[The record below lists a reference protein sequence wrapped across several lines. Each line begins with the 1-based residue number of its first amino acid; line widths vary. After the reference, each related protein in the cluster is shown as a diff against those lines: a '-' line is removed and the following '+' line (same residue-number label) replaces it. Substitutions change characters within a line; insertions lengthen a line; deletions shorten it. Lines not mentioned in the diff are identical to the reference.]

1 MGQARV
7 EEVDYYDLVSQ
18 IRKARD
24 SKCLIERVD
33 KEKWQAYLGEHG
45 VRETSLLAFG
55 KVKFAAGSPKLVA
68 IVDGSDWAGCYA
80 FSHDDEAA
88 LKFIP
93 AS

>member
-7 EEVDYYDLVSQ
+7 EEVDYYELVSE
-18 IRKARD
+18 IRRARD
-24 SKCLIERVD
+24 AKCIIERTD
-33 KEKWQAYLGEHG
+33 KEKWKEYLEEHK

-55 KVKFAAGSPKLVA
+55 KVKFAAGAPKLIA
-68 IVDGSDWAGCYA
+68 IVDSSHWAGCYA
-80 FSHDDEAA
+80 YSNDDEAA